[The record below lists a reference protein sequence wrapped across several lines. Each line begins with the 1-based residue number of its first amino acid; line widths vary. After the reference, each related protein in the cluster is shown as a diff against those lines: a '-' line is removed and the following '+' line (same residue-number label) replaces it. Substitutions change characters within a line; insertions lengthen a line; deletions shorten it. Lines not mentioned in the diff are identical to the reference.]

1 MSTSDITT
9 KPAGASNTNGLLTT
23 NDSKSIE
30 VAMRNHITLQQG
42 WPPHTQYLFT
52 WRFLASGDKEVQII
66 TIEAESEQEAR
77 LQSPDNCIL
86 IFVAR
91 ISKGG
96 NK

>member
-1 MSTSDITT
+1 
-9 KPAGASNTNGLLTT
+9 
-23 NDSKSIE
+23 
-30 VAMRNHITLQQG
+30 MRNHITLQQG